1 MIRTLAV
8 IVILLVFFIPAF
20 GAAPAF
26 GAVPARIVSLAPN
39 ITEILYDL
47 GLEERVVAVTDFC
60 DYPPAVKSKPRVGGF
75 TNPSLE
81 AIVAARPDLVI
92 LTDDGNPKAIYNRL
106 RDLGIPCHVFSARR
120 LKELP
125 GGIRELGSV
134 LGVEKDAAALAG
146 RIEKDMAG
154 LEKKARQKRAQPPK
168 SALFIIQPEPI
179 VVAGP
184 GTLIHEAFGILGIR
198 NAAADGEVQYPKYSL
213 EEIIHRSPD
222 FILAGQGFMSGGGIE
237 RLKERLNMLPAVR
250 QGRVCVV
257 TERLYRLS
265 PRAVAGIEE
274 VARCAA
280 GF

>member
-1 MIRTLAV
+1 MKRTLLVVA
-8 IVILLVFFIPAF
+8 ILCCLASPAF
-20 GAAPAF
+20 GAAPT
-26 GAVPARIVSLAPN
+26 RIVSLAPN

-47 GLEERVVAVTDFC
+47 GLGERVAAVTDFC

-81 AIVAARPDLVI
+81 AVVGARPDLVI

-106 RDLGIPCHVFSARR
+106 RELGIPCYVFKPRR

-125 GGIRELGSV
+125 GGIREMGKV
-134 LGVEKDAAALAG
+134 LGVEKAAAELAG
-146 RIEKDMAG
+146 RIEKDMAA
-154 LEKKARQKRAQPPK
+154 LEKKARQKRVKPPK

-198 NAAADGEVQYPKYSL
+198 NVAADGTDKYPKFSL
-213 EEIIHRSPD
+213 EEIVRRSPD
-222 FILAGQGFMSGGGIE
+222 YLLAGQGFMSGGGIE
-237 RLKERLNMLPAVR
+237 RLKERLHMLPAVR
-250 QGRVCVV
+250 EGRICVV

-265 PRAVAGIEE
+265 PRAVGGIEE
-274 VARCAA
+274 MAQCVS
-280 GF
+280 GP

>member
-1 MIRTLAV
+1 MKRILSAL
-8 IVILLVFFIPAF
+8 VILFCLSAPAF
-20 GAAPAF
+20 GAA
-26 GAVPARIVSLAPN
+26 PARIVSLAPN

-47 GLEERVVAVTDFC
+47 GLEDRVVAVTDFC
-60 DYPPAVKSKPRVGGF
+60 DYPPAVKAKPRVGGF

-81 AIVAARPDLVI
+81 AIVGARPDLVI

-106 RDLGIPCHVFSARR
+106 RDLGIPCHVFKARR

-125 GGIRELGSV
+125 GGIRELGAA
-134 LGVEKDAAALAG
+134 LGVEKEASALAG
-146 RIEKDMAG
+146 RIEKDMAA
-154 LEKKARQKRAQPPK
+154 LEKKARQKRTQPPK

-198 NAAADGEVQYPKYSL
+198 NVAADGDGQIPQVLPRGDHPPL
-213 EEIIHRSPD
+213 ARLHPRGAGLHVGRGHRAP
-222 FILAGQGFMSGGGIE
+222 QGE
-237 RLKERLNMLPAVR
+237 APHAPAVK

-274 VARCAA
+274 MARCAA

>member
-1 MIRTLAV
+1 MKRTLVGNRDPFSASRRPPSG
-8 IVILLVFFIPAF
+8 LRP
-20 GAAPAF
+20 P
-26 GAVPARIVSLAPN
+26 RIVSLAPN

-47 GLEERVVAVTDFC
+47 GLEDRVVAVTDFC
-60 DYPPAVKSKPRVGGF
+60 DYPPAVKAKPRVGGF

-81 AIVAARPDLVI
+81 AIVGARPDLVI

-125 GGIRELGSV
+125 GGIRELGV
-134 LGVEKDAAALAG
+134 ALGVEKEASALAG
-146 RIEKDMAG
+146 RIEKDMAA
-154 LEKKARQKRAQPPK
+154 LEKKARQKRSHPPK

-198 NAAADGEVQYPKYSL
+198 NVAADGTDKYPKFSL
-213 EEIIHRSPD
+213 EEIIRRSPD

-237 RLKERLNMLPAVR
+237 RLRERLHMLPAMKE
-250 QGRVCVV
+250 GRVCVV

-274 VARCAA
+274 VAACAA
-280 GF
+280 RF

>member
-1 MIRTLAV
+1 
-8 IVILLVFFIPAF
+8 
-20 GAAPAF
+20 
-26 GAVPARIVSLAPN
+26 
-39 ITEILYDL
+39 
-47 GLEERVVAVTDFC
+47 
-60 DYPPAVKSKPRVGGF
+60 VKAKPRVGGF

-81 AIVAARPDLVI
+81 AVVGAKPDLVI
-92 LTDDGNPKAIYNRL
+92 LTDDGNPKVIYNRL
-106 RDLGIPCHVFSARR
+106 RDLGIPCYVFKPRR

-125 GGIRELGSV
+125 GGIREMGAV

-146 RIEKDMAG
+146 RIEKEMAA
-154 LEKKARQKRAQPPK
+154 LEKKARQKRTQPPK

-198 NAAADGEVQYPKYSL
+198 NAAADGTDKYPKFSL
-213 EEIIHRSPD
+213 EEIIRRSPD

-237 RLKERLNMLPAVR
+237 RLRERLHMLPAVK

-257 TERLYRLS
+257 SERLYRLS

-274 VARCAA
+274 VARCIS
-280 GF
+280 GL